1 MTSERAEQLR
11 LHVLEFLS
19 SGSGASSEHQVILE
33 GFCAPLTSTQRVRK
47 PESHANIGGRNEGSF
62 GRILGRFR

>member
-33 GFCAPLTSTQRVRK
+33 TFCAPLSSTPRVRK